1 MFNPQVNFERDE
13 QFSIMKTYRLNAVD
27 CKGSLEALQW
37 YKKGLAY
44 NQLGEKYGTHD
55 YHYFFYN
62 NSEHCEYDMV
72 KQKECF
78 MKAIECFRH
87 SAEKGNDIAMMIYGL
102 YIYHFCDADRQKDA
116 LTWFQKASDNGL
128 AIASYAVACCY
139 HHGYGVL
146 KSRTKSKEY
155 MELFEK
161 QWQSSLRQRALA
173 LHLKFNM
180 ELPFPGRLYVWC
192 SGSSYI
198 GATDLL
204 GYMPLTWLFRDETF
218 GEPHFDIQLETD
230 VMDGVPGDDYF
241 MEYYY
246 M

>member
-1 MFNPQVNFERDE
+1 MFKPLVNFEWDE
-13 QFSIMKTYRLNAVD
+13 QFTIMKTYRHDARD
-27 CKGSLEALQW
+27 CKCSLEALQW
-37 YKKGLAY
+37 YNKAIAY
-44 NQLGEKYGTHD
+44 NRIGEQYGTHD
-55 YHYFFYN
+55 YHYYFYN
-62 NSEHCEYDMV
+62 DGHSAFDMQ
-72 KQKECF
+72 KQKEF
-78 MKAIECFRH
+78 FLKAIECFRH

-146 KSRTKSKEY
+146 KSKTKSKEY
-155 MELFEK
+155 MELFEN
-161 QWQSSLRQRALA
+161 QWKGGLRQRALA

-198 GATDLL
+198 GATDLP
-204 GYMPLTWLFRDETF
+204 GYMPLTWLFKNEKF

-230 VMDGVPGDDYF
+230 IMDGVPGDDYF
-241 MEYYY
+241 TEYYY